1 MSMTLEQAKEKLAKY
16 GQEHVLKY
24 YGELNEEEKQGILD
38 QIEATDMSI
47 LEACKHKEDLAKKGV
62 ITPLAAMQLDEIE
75 ANRES
80 FTATGIEAI
89 RQGKVAAVLLAGG
102 MGTRLGSDNPKGMY
116 NVGLTHELYIFEC
129 LINNLMDVV
138 RQADAWIHLFVM
150 TSDKNNDATIAF
162 LQEHDFFGYKAE
174 YVHFFKQEMA
184 AATDYEGKIY
194 LEEKGKLST
203 SPNGNGGWFIS
214 MKNNGMLDIVHNE
227 GIEWL
232 NVFAVDNVLQ
242 RIADPCF
249 IGATIQRNCVVGS
262 KVVRKNAPDEKVGVM
277 CLEDDR
283 PSIVEYY
290 ELTDELMNA
299 KDEKGDPAYN
309 YGVILNYLFKV
320 QDLEKLM
327 EEKMPLHIVEK
338 KIPYLDENGEPV
350 KPEAPN
356 GYKFESLVL
365 DMIHQMDSCLPFE
378 VVRRKEFAPIKNKT
392 GVDSVESARE
402 LLTENGVV
410 L

>member
-38 QIEATDMSI
+38 QIETTDMSI

-75 ANRES
+75 ANREE

-129 LINNLMDVV
+129 LINNLMEVV
-138 RQADAWIHLFVM
+138 HQADSWIHLFVM

-162 LQEHDFFGYKAE
+162 LKEHDFFGYNAE
-174 YVHFFKQEMA
+174 YIHFFKQEMA
-184 AATDYEGKIY
+184 AATDYDGKIY

-249 IGATIQRNCVVGS
+249 IGATIQKNCVVGS
-262 KVVRKNAPDEKVGVM
+262 KVVRKNAPDEKG
-277 CLEDDR
+277 E
-283 PSIVEYY
+283 
-290 ELTDELMNA
+290 
-299 KDEKGDPAYN
+299 PAYN

-320 QDLEKLM
+320 QDLEKIM
-327 EEKMPLHIVEK
+327 AEKMPLHIVEK

-378 VVRRKEFAPIKNKT
+378 VVRRKEFAPIKNKI

>member
-1 MSMTLEQAKEKLAKY
+1 MNYNEAMEKLKKY
-16 GQEHVLKY
+16 GQEHVLRY
-24 YGELNEEEKQGILD
+24 YEELDKADQEELLK
-38 QIEATDMSI
+38 QIEETDMSV
-47 LEACKHKEDLAKKGV
+47 LSLCTHKEDLPEKGV

-75 ANRES
+75 AEKETYRNAGTKAVRD
-80 FTATGIEAI
+80 
-89 RQGKVAAVLLAGG
+89 GKVGAVLLAGG
-102 MGTRLGSDNPKGMY
+102 MGTRLGSDDPKGMY
-116 NVGLTHELYIFEC
+116 NIGITKNVYIFER
-129 LINNLMDVV
+129 LIGNLMDVV
-138 RQADAWIHLFVM
+138 NQTGSYIHLFVM
-150 TSDKNNDATIAF
+150 TSEKNHDKTV
-162 LQEHDFFGYKAE
+162 DFFEKMNYFGYDRD
-174 YVHFFKQEMA
+174 YIVFFKQEMA
-184 AATDYEGKIY
+184 PAADYNGKIY
-194 LEEKGKLST
+194 METKSRMAT
-203 SPNGNGGWFIS
+203 SPNGNGGWFTS
-214 MKNNGMLDIVHNE
+214 MAKSGVLDIIHEN
-227 GIEWL
+227 GIEYL

-249 IGATIQRNCVVGS
+249 IGATIQKNCVVGS

-277 CLEDDR
+277 CLEDGR

-299 KDEKGDPAYN
+299 KDEKGEPAYN

-320 QDLEKLM
+320 QDLEKIM
-327 EEKMPLHIVEK
+327 AEKMPLHIVEK
-338 KIPYLDENGEPV
+338 KIPYLDAAGEPV
-350 KPEAPN
+350 KPDTPN